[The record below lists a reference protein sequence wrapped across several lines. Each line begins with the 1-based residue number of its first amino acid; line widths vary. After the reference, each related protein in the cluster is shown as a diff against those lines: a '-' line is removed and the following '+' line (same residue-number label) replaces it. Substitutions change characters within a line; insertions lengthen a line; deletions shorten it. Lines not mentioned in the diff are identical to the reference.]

1 MKSVLTNKERRLIS
15 QIVADL
21 ETGHHL
27 LYERPEEYK
36 AMFKEAIYADR
47 ALLRTQRQCEISDYM
62 KACANPDAMNE
73 YNNKYTKAD
82 IDAAEKISNDC
93 NNLEPLKSQ
102 VGGQH
107 YVHMQYQ
114 PVMFIAKLH
123 LSFSQG
129 CIIKYVSRYRSK
141 NKLEDLKKAV
151 HYCKLGNELRDKSV
165 CTKLLLIIKPKFIK
179 REIEKYIKRNNLE
192 GYAGACIEHTVFGN
206 FKEVES
212 DLRSL
217 IAIEYS
223 L

>member
-15 QIVADL
+15 QIAADL

-27 LYERPEEYK
+27 LYERSEEYK
-36 AMFKEAIYADR
+36 AMFKEVIYANR
-47 ALLRTQRQCEISDYM
+47 VILRTQRQCEISEYLN
-62 KACANPDAMNE
+62 ACTNPDAMNE

-82 IDAAEKISNDC
+82 ISTAEKIGNDC

-107 YVHMQYQ
+107 YMHMKYQ
-114 PVMFIAKLH
+114 LTVFIAKLH

-141 NKLEDLKKAV
+141 NGLEDLKKAV

-165 CTKLLLIIKPKFIK
+165 YTKLLLIIKPKFIK
-179 REIEKYIKRNNLE
+179 RETEKYIKHNNLE
-192 GYAGACIEHTVFGN
+192 GYAGTCIEHVVLGN
-206 FKEVES
+206 FKEAES
-212 DLRSL
+212 NLQSL
-217 IAIEYS
+217 IAVEYF